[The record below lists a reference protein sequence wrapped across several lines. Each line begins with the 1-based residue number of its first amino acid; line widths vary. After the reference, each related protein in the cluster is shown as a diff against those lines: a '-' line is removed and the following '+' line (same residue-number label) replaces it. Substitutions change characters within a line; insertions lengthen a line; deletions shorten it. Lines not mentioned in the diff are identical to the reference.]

1 MYNRILRIKVLILLA
16 RLMSKHVINV
26 GGVIETMLFGVVD
39 VIGEVT
45 VTAAFLNGMEKF
57 THTEFRHGNIQFLA

>member
-1 MYNRILRIKVLILLA
+1 
-16 RLMSKHVINV
+16 MSKHVINV

-57 THTEFRHGNIQFLA
+57 TGTEFRHGNIQFLG